1 MFDIGFWELAIIGL
15 VALVVIGPERLPGVA
30 RTVGRWVGGGRR
42 MISALKED
50 IEKEIEIEEL
60 KQSVL
65 KETRGNVVEELVG
78 DVHQTVGQL
87 NRDTQKI
94 MNENRKAFEADNKEP
109 LELEKNDGK

>member
-1 MFDIGFWELAIIGL
+1 MFDIGFWELGIIGL
-15 VALVVIGPERLPGVA
+15 VALVVIGPERLPKVA
-30 RTVGRWVGGGRR
+30 RVVGKWVGGGRR
-42 MISALKED
+42 MINALKED

-60 KQSVL
+60 KQMVQ

-94 MNENRKAFEADNKEP
+94 MNENRKAFETDTEETP
-109 LELEKNDGK
+109 ELEKNDGK